1 MLRQAAH
8 KRKHSLTHRR
18 FKATK
23 CIWAVKSMLSL
34 SPQVPKHQRAPA
46 VASPAANPGGP
57 AWQEELQGAVTQDV
71 ACQPAPLA
79 DQPLDQPKDH
89 CPRVA
94 GCEGHENP

>member
-1 MLRQAAH
+1 
-8 KRKHSLTHRR
+8 
-18 FKATK
+18 
-23 CIWAVKSMLSL
+23 MLSL

-57 AWQEELQGAVTQDV
+57 ARQEELQGAVTQDV

-94 GCEGHENP
+94 GCEGHENPWDRIDEDCDQEAELAAKPA